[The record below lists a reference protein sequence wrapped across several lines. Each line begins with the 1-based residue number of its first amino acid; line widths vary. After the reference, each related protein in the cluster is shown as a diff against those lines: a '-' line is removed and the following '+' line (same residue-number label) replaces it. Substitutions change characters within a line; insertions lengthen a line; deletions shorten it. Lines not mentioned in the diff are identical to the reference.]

1 MRTQRPWKQNNCCS
15 SLACSS
21 AKNTKLR
28 DKGIKLEDG
37 TEQRADYVISAADGY
52 TTIFNMLDGKYSNKK
67 IQGYYKKLPIYPP
80 LIYISLGL
88 KQSLDLTGSSTS
100 LNLPVK
106 EPVTIAGEELNRLG
120 IRVHDFDST
129 AAPSGKTLAKVLIP
143 SNLAYWKPLYED
155 SSRYKAE
162 KEQICDQ
169 VVSILD
175 QRFPGFANLI
185 EMRDVA
191 SPITFIRYTG
201 NWQGSH
207 QGWIITP
214 KTGLFRMKHMLPGL
228 DNFFMAGH
236 WVEPGGGVP
245 SAALSGRN
253 VTQFLCKKDKKP
265 FVTTV
270 P

>member
-1 MRTQRPWKQNNCCS
+1 
-15 SLACSS
+15 
-21 AKNTKLR
+21 
-28 DKGIKLEDG
+28 
-37 TEQRADYVISAADGY
+37 
-52 TTIFNMLDGKYSNKK
+52 
-67 IQGYYKKLPIYPP
+67 
-80 LIYISLGL
+80 
-88 KQSLDLTGSSTS
+88 
-100 LNLPVK
+100 
-106 EPVTIAGEELNRLG
+106 
-120 IRVHDFDST
+120 
-129 AAPSGKTLAKVLIP
+129 
-143 SNLAYWKPLYED
+143 LYED

-191 SPITFIRYTG
+191 SPITYIRYTG

-207 QGWIITP
+207 QGWMVTP
-214 KTGLFRMKHMLPGL
+214 KTGLFRMKHVLPGL

-253 VTQFLCKKDKKP
+253 VTQILCKKDKKP